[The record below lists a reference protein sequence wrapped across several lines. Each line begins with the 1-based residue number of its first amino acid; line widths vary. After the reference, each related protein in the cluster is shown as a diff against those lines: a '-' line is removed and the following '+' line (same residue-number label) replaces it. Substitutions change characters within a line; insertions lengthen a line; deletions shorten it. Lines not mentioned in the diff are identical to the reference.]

1 MSPAFA
7 GGITDLGFRW
17 GSYTVGVLLQYNFI
31 VARSC
36 IQVMSR
42 LFGDGTHGGLD
53 GPGRKPL
60 LTSGGVVRWSSQRRT
75 SEWPSAKENPTL
87 PTVDATRP
95 IAAERKLWGSASRRD
110 PSH

>member
-17 GSYTVGVLLQYNFI
+17 GSYTVGVLLQYIFL

-42 LFGDGTHGGLD
+42 LFGDSTHGALA
-53 GPGRKPL
+53 GPGRKPPR
-60 LTSGGVVRWSSQRRT
+60 TNGGVVRLSSKRRT
-75 SEWPSAKENPTL
+75 RQTSEF
-87 PTVDATRP
+87 R
-95 IAAERKLWGSASRRD
+95 G
-110 PSH
+110 